1 MTAQEYIDA
10 CNECRTPQR
19 AAELLRTSVELAEDD
34 IRVRGIAQRLKE
46 RIEQERAASK
56 ATIEQYAEQ
65 VERLTNEIADLTA
78 ELEDKRIQLAQ
89 YGDLDALISR
99 LGVQVVRLERTDKP
113 AECKQLPEPIPEPA
127 PPEPPPKPEKKLSQ
141 KTDSKK
147 KKGKADGFDDF
158 WTVYPK
164 KVDKQTARALWDK
177 LAPDNEFKKVIIAAV
192 KRQSQSEEWRKDNGQ
207 FVPYPSTWL
216 RRRRWEDE
224 PTPPTVAE
232 SGDGVHSY
240 DVNKILQHS
249 KDKLKGGT

>member
-65 VERLTNEIADLTA
+65 VARLTSEISDLTA

-89 YGDLDALISR
+89 YGDLDALINR
-99 LGVQVVRLERTDKP
+99 LGLQVVRLEQTGKP
-113 AECKQLPEPIPEPA
+113 ASPEPT
-127 PPEPPPKPEKKLSQ
+127 PPPKPEKKLS
-141 KTDSKK
+141 KKADSKK
-147 KKGKADGFDDF
+147 AKGKANGFDDF
-158 WTVYPK
+158 WLAYPK
-164 KVDKQTARALWDK
+164 KVDKQTARSLWDK
-177 LAPDNEFKKVIIAAV
+177 LAPDNELKKVIIAAV
-192 KRQSQSEEWRKDNGQ
+192 KRQAQSEEWRKDNGQ

-216 RRRRWEDE
+216 RHKRWEDDVSASV
-224 PTPPTVAE
+224 TTE
-232 SGDGVHSY
+232 SGGGVHSY
-240 DVNKILQHS
+240 DLDKILTHA
-249 KDKLKGGT
+249 KNNIPKLKGDDK